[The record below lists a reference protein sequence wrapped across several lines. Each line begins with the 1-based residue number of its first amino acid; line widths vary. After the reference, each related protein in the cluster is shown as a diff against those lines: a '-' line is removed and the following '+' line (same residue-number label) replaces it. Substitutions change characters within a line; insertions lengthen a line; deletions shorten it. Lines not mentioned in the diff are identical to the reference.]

1 MSNEDLLIKTDDTIS
16 ELVYNKTKLQ
26 KAYNYYYGKRD
37 KEQYKYLEENFGIGS
52 PTSVQFTPLLRKH
65 VDALVGEFLDT
76 PILPKVTCKDDQTI
90 SNIGREKQLEIT
102 NQIIQFLKNHLNNA
116 ILQIAQGRDIT
127 DKAIKRQLDKI
138 IEDINESF
146 VSQYE
151 ITAQNVIRYI
161 MQSMQTDIITNLRQ
175 LLTDI

>member
-1 MSNEDLLIKTDDTIS
+1 MSNEDLLRKTDDTIS

-90 SNIGREKQLEIT
+90 SNIGR
-102 NQIIQFLKNHLNNA
+102 
-116 ILQIAQGRDIT
+116 
-127 DKAIKRQLDKI
+127 
-138 IEDINESF
+138 
-146 VSQYE
+146 
-151 ITAQNVIRYI
+151 
-161 MQSMQTDIITNLRQ
+161 
-175 LLTDI
+175 

>member
-1 MSNEDLLIKTDDTIS
+1 MSNEDLLRKTDDTIS

-151 ITAQNVIRYI
+151 ITAQNVIQYI
-161 MQSMQTDIITNLRQ
+161 MQSRQTEIGRAHV
-175 LLTDI
+175 